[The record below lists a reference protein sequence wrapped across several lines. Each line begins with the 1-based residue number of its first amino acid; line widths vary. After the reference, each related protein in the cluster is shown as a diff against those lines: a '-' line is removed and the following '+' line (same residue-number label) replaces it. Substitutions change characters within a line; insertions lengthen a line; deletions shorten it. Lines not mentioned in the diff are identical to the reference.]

1 MISAFYQ
8 TISFEITKYRPTG
21 PSGLWNMDEY
31 KVDSEYKVYELGP
44 EADDFINDK
53 GNRVERRGDF
63 EKEYYY
69 PILCAK
75 RSMISSLVEWI
86 ENMDEWELKI
96 NILRFIDYSHETMA
110 LALYAVAMA

>member
-1 MISAFYQ
+1 M
-8 TISFEITKYRPTG
+8 G
-21 PSGLWNMDEY
+21 MDEY

-96 NILRFIDYSHETMA
+96 NILRFIGTVAYL
-110 LALYAVAMA
+110 LALFEEFSLSDLKIQAPENNNILRLFS